1 MHKEVTDIL
10 NSWKKGTFKPLYL
23 FHGEEDYYIDLLVSQ
38 GLEQIVPEQDR
49 AFNLTVLYGKNTEWT
64 TLVNTCM
71 RYPMFADRQL
81 VVLREAQMMNGFEK
95 LESYFENPSPSTVLL
110 VAYKGK
116 SVDKRTKLFKAIQKQ
131 GVTFESSGIY
141 DNQIPDWIEQY
152 CQSVK
157 LSIGPK
163 AISLLADHIGNDLT
177 RIVNEL
183 EKLKINL
190 KDRQTVTEDDIESFI
205 GISKEYNIFE
215 LQAALA
221 NRNTAAVLSIVR
233 YYEANPKAA
242 PMPYLTATLYSFF
255 SKLYMLA
262 GAGTVH
268 DQAVSTAYNRN
279 PAAIQAAKT
288 MMRQYGF
295 TGIQQIILLLQQY
308 NMKGMGVD
316 DAGMDDGMLTR
327 ELMLKILLC

>member
-1 MHKEVTDIL
+1 M
-10 NSWKKGTFKPLYL
+10 PLYI
-23 FHGEEDYYIDLLVSQ
+23 FQGEEHYYIDLLVDQ
-38 GLEQIVPEQDR
+38 ALELIIPEQDR
-49 AFNLTVLYGKNTEWT
+49 SFNQTVLYGKDTEWT
-64 TLVNTCM
+64 ALVNTCM
-71 RYPMFADRQL
+71 RYPMQAERQL

-95 LESYFENPSPSTVLL
+95 LESYFENPSPSTVLIL
-110 VAYKGK
+110 AYKGK
-116 SVDKRTKLFKAIQKQ
+116 SIDKRTKLFKTIQKQ
-131 GVTFESSGIY
+131 GVIIDSDGVF

-152 CQSVK
+152 CQSVD

-221 NRNTAAVLSIVR
+221 NRNTAAVLKIVR
-233 YYEANPKAA
+233 FYEANPKAA
-242 PMPYLTATLYSFF
+242 PIPYLTAALYSFF

-262 GAGTVH
+262 GAGTVQ
-268 DQAVSTAYNRN
+268 DQAISIAYNRN
-279 PAAIQAAKT
+279 PAAVQAAKT

>member
-1 MHKEVTDIL
+1 MNKDVSALI
-10 NSWKKGTFKPLYL
+10 SQWKKGIFKPLYV
-23 FHGEEDYYIDLLVSQ
+23 FHGEEDYYIDLLVDQ
-38 GLEQIVPEQDR
+38 ALALIIPETER
-49 AFNLTVLYGKNTEWT
+49 SFNQTVLYGKDTEWT
-64 TLVNTCM
+64 NLVNTCM
-71 RYPMFADRQL
+71 QYPMQADRQL

-95 LESYFENPSPSTVLL
+95 IESYFENPSPTTVLV

-116 SVDKRTKLFKAIQKQ
+116 SIDKRTKFFKTIQKQ
-131 GVTFESSGIY
+131 GISIESNGVY
-141 DNQIPDWIEQY
+141 DNQIPDWIEQH
-152 CQSVK
+152 CQLVG

-163 AISLLADHIGNDLT
+163 AISLLANHIGNDLT

-221 NRNTAAVLSIVR
+221 NRNTAAVLKIVR

-242 PMPYLTATLYSFF
+242 PIPFLTASLYSFF

-262 GAGTVH
+262 GGGVVQ
-268 DQAVSTAYNRN
+268 DQAVSIAFNRN
-279 PAAIQAAKT
+279 PAAIQVAKT
-288 MMRQYGF
+288 MIRLYGF
-295 TGIQQIILLLQQY
+295 SGIQQIILLLQQY

-316 DAGMDDGMLTR
+316 DAGMDDGTLTR
-327 ELMLKILLC
+327 ELMMKILLC

>member
-1 MHKEVTDIL
+1 MNKDVSTLISQWE
-10 NSWKKGTFKPLYL
+10 KGIFKPLYI
-23 FHGEEDYYIDLLVSQ
+23 FQGEEPYYIDLLVDRA
-38 GLEQIVPEQDR
+38 LERIIPEQER
-49 AFNLTVLYGKNTEWT
+49 SFNQTVLYGKDTEWT

-71 RYPMFADRQL
+71 RYPMQAERQL

-95 LESYFENPSPSTVLL
+95 LESYFENPSPSTVLI

-116 SVDKRTKLFKAIQKQ
+116 SIDKRTKLFKTIQKQ
-131 GVTFESSGIY
+131 GVAIDSDGVF
-141 DNQIPDWIEQY
+141 DNQVPDWIEQY
-152 CQSVK
+152 CQSVG

-163 AISLLADHIGNDLT
+163 AIALLADHIGNDLT

-183 EKLKINL
+183 EKLKINF

-221 NRNTAAVLSIVR
+221 NRNTAAVLNIVR

-262 GAGTVH
+262 GAGAVH

-279 PAAIQAAKT
+279 PAAIQAAKN